1 MPTRTARDSLPGHRL
16 RGVRH
21 LIVDRDG
28 VLNAEPAGG
37 EFVRE
42 PAQFHWLP
50 GSLEALA
57 RLSAAGIRVSVAS
70 NQSGVGRGLMS
81 AADLARVHARMTD
94 SAAAAGGTIDAIF
107 CCPHAPE
114 AGCECRKPAPGLLFA
129 AMRASGVE
137 PAATLVIGDDAR
149 DIAAARAA
157 GVAAAL
163 VRSGKG
169 RAVEQALADPTLPV
183 YEDLGQLV
191 EQLLL
196 DAAPARQ
203 VGER

>member
-1 MPTRTARDSLPGHRL
+1 VPTHTASEAGLHL

-57 RLSAAGIRVSVAS
+57 RLSAARIRVSVAS

-81 AADLARVHARMTD
+81 PAELARVHARMTD
-94 SAAAAGGTIDAIF
+94 SAAAAGGAIDAIF
-107 CCPHAPE
+107 CCPHAPD
-114 AGCECRKPAPGLLFA
+114 AGCECRKPAPGLVLA
-129 AMRASGVE
+129 AIRASGIE
-137 PAATLVIGDDAR
+137 PAATLVVGDDAR
-149 DIAAARAA
+149 DVAAARAA

-169 RAVEQALADPTLPV
+169 RTVERALADPTLPV
-183 YEDLGQLV
+183 YDDLGQLV
-191 EQLLL
+191 GQLLL
-196 DAAPARQ
+196 DATPARQ
-203 VGER
+203 AGER

>member
-1 MPTRTARDSLPGHRL
+1 VPTPTAREAGLRL
-16 RGVRH
+16 RDVRH

-57 RLSAAGIRVSVAS
+57 RLSAAGIRISVAS

-81 AADLARVHARMTD
+81 PADLARVHARMTD
-94 SAAAAGGTIDAIF
+94 SAAAAGGSIDAIF
-107 CCPHAPE
+107 CCPHAPD
-114 AGCECRKPAPGLLFA
+114 AGCECRKPAPGLVLA
-129 AMRASGVE
+129 AMRASGIA
-137 PAATLVIGDDAR
+137 PAATLVVGDDAR
-149 DIAAARAA
+149 DVAAARAA

-183 YEDLGQLV
+183 FEDLGQLV

-196 DAAPARQ
+196 ASTPARQ
-203 VGER
+203 AAER

>member
-1 MPTRTARDSLPGHRL
+1 MPTHTAREAGLRP

-57 RLSAAGIRVSVAS
+57 KLSAAGIRISVAS

-81 AADLARVHARMTD
+81 PADLARVHARMTD
-94 SAAAAGGTIDAIF
+94 SAAAAGGSIDAIF
-107 CCPHAPE
+107 CCPHAPD
-114 AGCECRKPAPGLLFA
+114 AGCECRKPAPGLLLA
-129 AMRASGVE
+129 AMRTSGIE
-137 PAATLVIGDDAR
+137 AAATLVVGDDAR
-149 DIAAARAA
+149 DVAAARAA

-183 YEDLGQLV
+183 YDDLGQLV
-191 EQLLL
+191 EELLL
-196 DAAPARQ
+196 DSTPTRQ
-203 VGER
+203 AGVR

>member
-1 MPTRTARDSLPGHRL
+1 MPEQRMNE
-16 RGVRH
+16 VRH

-28 VLNAEPAGG
+28 VLNAEPADGG
-37 EFVRE
+37 FVRE

-81 AADLARVHARMTD
+81 QADLARVHAHM
-94 SAAAAGGTIDAIF
+94 SGAAAAAGATIAAIF
-107 CCPHAPE
+107 CCPHAPD
-114 AGCECRKPAPGLLFA
+114 AGCECRKPAPGLLLA
-129 AMRASGVE
+129 AMRESGIE
-137 PAATLVIGDDAR
+137 PAATLVVGDDAR

-169 RAVEQALADPTLPV
+169 RAAERALADPTLPV
-183 YEDLGQLV
+183 YEDLSHLV
-191 EQLLL
+191 DQLLP
-196 DAAPARQ
+196 AIRPARRA
-203 VGER
+203 GEG

>member
-1 MPTRTARDSLPGHRL
+1 MPTPTARETGLRL
-16 RGVRH
+16 RDIRH

-57 RLSAAGIRVSVAS
+57 RLSAAGIRISVAS

-81 AADLARVHARMTD
+81 PADLARVHARMTD
-94 SAAAAGGTIDAIF
+94 SAAAAGGSIDAIF
-107 CCPHAPE
+107 CCPHAPD
-114 AGCECRKPAPGLLFA
+114 AGCECRKPAPGLVLA
-129 AMRASGVE
+129 AIRAGGIA
-137 PAATLVIGDDAR
+137 PAATLVVGDDAR
-149 DIAAARAA
+149 DVAAARAA

-183 YEDLGQLV
+183 FEDLGQLV

-196 DAAPARQ
+196 AATPARQ
-203 VGER
+203 AAER

>member
-1 MPTRTARDSLPGHRL
+1 
-16 RGVRH
+16 
-21 LIVDRDG
+21 
-28 VLNAEPAGG
+28 
-37 EFVRE
+37 
-42 PAQFHWLP
+42 
-50 GSLEALA
+50 
-57 RLSAAGIRVSVAS
+57 
-70 NQSGVGRGLMS
+70 MS